1 MPDTPQDRI
10 LALGTLLAAVA
21 LVVMVA
27 ANWEAFAGST
37 GAVTVPV
44 AAETRTATFDEP
56 ESLVPAP
63 RETATRRNEAAS
75 ARPGATAKP
84 TLVIAAARG
93 ASWLE
98 VRAGD
103 STGEELYFGTLQN
116 GETTRFERLPVWVRL
131 GASESVD
138 VRLGGSRVRSLPI
151 SENGVV
157 QFLASPEK
165 ITAASA
171 G

>member
-1 MPDTPQDRI
+1 MPTTPQDRI
-10 LALGTLLAAVA
+10 LALGALLAAAA
-21 LVVMVA
+21 LAAMVA
-27 ANWEAFAGST
+27 TNWEAFAGST

-56 ESLVPAP
+56 ESLVPAVS
-63 RETATRRNEAAS
+63 ETAARRNEAAS
-75 ARPGATAKP
+75 AKPAATAKP

-103 STGEELYFGTLQN
+103 SAGEELYFGTLAD
-116 GETTRFERLPVWVRL
+116 GETTRFDRLPVWVRL

-138 VRLGGSRVRSLPI
+138 IQLGGSRVRSLPT

-157 QFLASPEK
+157 QFVASPEK

>member
-1 MPDTPQDRI
+1 MPNTPQDRI
-10 LALGTLLAAVA
+10 LALGTLLAAAA

-27 ANWEAFAGST
+27 MNWAAFSGS
-37 GAVTVPV
+37 AVAVPF

-56 ESLVPAP
+56 EPLVPALS
-63 RETATRRNEAAS
+63 ETAARRNEAAS
-75 ARPGATAKP
+75 AKPAATAKP
-84 TLVIAAARG
+84 TLVIAATRG

-98 VRAGD
+98 VRAGN
-103 STGEELYFGTLQN
+103 STGEELYFGTLEDGQ
-116 GETTRFERLPVWVRL
+116 TKRFGRLPVWVRL

-138 VRLGGSRVRSLPI
+138 IRLGGSRVRSLPT
-151 SENGVV
+151 SANGVV
-157 QFLASPEK
+157 QFVASPEK